1 MKANNATKRMSTWMA
16 SQWSGALLLVVLAG
30 LAVRVWS
37 AWQSG
42 IVNQDAAVYIHQAR
56 AIYYG
61 EWSQLGS
68 GSMAYLSPYPVLIA
82 AFNLA
87 AGDWIVAARLVS
99 IVFSTLTLIVLYPLA
114 RTFFARDIS
123 LLLLLIY
130 AFNPLFVSSGVDVV
144 KDPGSWFFVAAG
156 MLAFVKGLGA
166 FRPILLA
173 GSGLLFL
180 LAASMRVE
188 TLVFLAGSALYLLIA
203 GGGGRWKK
211 LLCFLAPL
219 FAAVFLGLAALALT
233 QRSAVLWARL
243 GEIRPRLEMSLG
255 GYQSLREGLRALSA
269 NPPAGMPS
277 EYFDQVRSITWLVGL
292 GAILRNAIEAYYAP
306 FFALFL
312 LGLIRS
318 RGGFRGDLRARY
330 CLLLLVLLCLL
341 FYMFIFS
348 FWVLEQRW
356 LGTTILA
363 SFFFTGQGLLCIRDF
378 ALSKLRFTPLAAG
391 AALAALIVMVALP
404 KTIPPREQDK
414 TVFLE
419 ISAAIK
425 AGRTSA
431 GEIEIL
437 APAHTIRWLS
447 LYANEDVEGASYPDE
462 YAYDKQTRGLV
473 ADNYEAFI
481 DNLRTH
487 KVSYVLWAEKH
498 WPRGAF
504 DLLFS
509 VQKGGLERIGE
520 WKHPDTGQMVLFKV
534 GVSQPAE

>member
-1 MKANNATKRMSTWMA
+1 MLTSPTRRWFAP
-16 SQWSGALLLVVLAG
+16 QWPGAVLLVVVAALLL
-30 LAVRVWS
+30 RVWS

-56 AIYYG
+56 ALHYG

-68 GSMAYLSPYPVLIA
+68 GSMGYLSPYPALIA
-82 AFNLA
+82 VFNLF

-99 IVFSTLTLIVLYPLA
+99 ITFSVLTLMVFYPLA

-144 KDPGSWFFVAAG
+144 KDPASWFFVVAG

-166 FRPILLA
+166 FRPILLS

-219 FAAVFLGLAALALT
+219 LAAVLLGLATLALT
-233 QRSAVLWARL
+233 QRSSVLWARL
-243 GEIRPRLEMSLG
+243 GEIGPRLEMSLD
-255 GYQSLREGLRALSA
+255 GYQSLREGLRALSGD
-269 NPPAGMPS
+269 PPAGMPS

-306 FFALFL
+306 FFALFVV
-312 LGLIRS
+312 GLIRS
-318 RGGFRGDLRARY
+318 RGGFRGDTRARY
-330 CLLLLVLLCLL
+330 FLLLLALLGLL
-341 FYMFIFS
+341 FYVFIFS

-356 LGTTILA
+356 LGTAVLA
-363 SFFFTGQGLLCIRDF
+363 SFFFTGQGLMGIRDF
-378 ALSKLRFTPLAAG
+378 ALSKLRFAPKAAG
-391 AALAALIVMVALP
+391 AALAALIVMLALP
-404 KTIPPREQDK
+404 KTILPREQDK

-419 ISAAIK
+419 ISAAIVS
-425 AGRTSA
+425 GRTSA
-431 GEIEIL
+431 GEIDIL
-437 APAHTIRWLS
+437 APTHAIRWVS
-447 LYANEDVEGASYPDE
+447 LYANEEVEGAPYPDE
-462 YAYDKQTRGLV
+462 YVYDKRNRGLV

-487 KVSYVLWAEKH
+487 KVSYVLWAEKQ

-504 DLLFS
+504 DLLSFC
-509 VQKGGLERIGE
+509 QKGGLEKTGE
-520 WKHPDTGQMVLFKV
+520 WEHPDTGKMVLFKV
-534 GVSQPAE
+534 GVSQPVPIQ

>member
-1 MKANNATKRMSTWMA
+1 MEAMLTLPIRRWLAP
-16 SQWSGALLLVVLAG
+16 QWPGALLLVVLAA
-30 LAVRVWS
+30 LLLRAWS

-56 AIYYG
+56 AIHYG

-68 GSMAYLSPYPVLIA
+68 GSMGYLSPYPALIA
-82 AFNLA
+82 VFNLF

-99 IVFSTLTLIVLYPLA
+99 ITFSVLTLIVLYPLV

-130 AFNPLFVSSGVDVV
+130 AFNPLFVSSGVDVI
-144 KDPGSWFFVAAG
+144 KDPASWFFVVAG

-219 FAAVFLGLAALALT
+219 LAAVLLGLGALALT
-233 QRSAVLWARL
+233 QRSSVLWARL
-243 GEIRPRLEMSLG
+243 GEIAPRLEMSLG

-269 NPPAGMPS
+269 DPPAGMPS

-306 FFALFL
+306 FFALFVV
-312 LGLIRS
+312 GLVRS
-318 RGGFRGDLRARY
+318 RGGFRGDTRARY
-330 CLLLLVLLCLL
+330 FLLLLTLLGLL
-341 FYMFIFS
+341 FYVFIFS

-356 LGTTILA
+356 LGTAVLA
-363 SFFFTGQGLLCIRDF
+363 SFFFTGQGLIGIQDF
-378 ALSKLRFTPLAAG
+378 ATAKLRLTPSAAG
-391 AALAALIVMVALP
+391 AALAALIVIVALP

-419 ISAAIK
+419 ISAAIEE
-425 AGRTSA
+425 GRVSA
-431 GEIEIL
+431 AEIEIF
-437 APAHTIRWLS
+437 APAHAIRWLS
-447 LYANEDVEGASYPDE
+447 LYANEEVEGAPYPDE
-462 YAYDKQTRGLV
+462 YAYDKHTRGLL
-473 ADNYEAFI
+473 ADDYEAFL
-481 DNLRTH
+481 DNLRSR

-504 DLLFS
+504 DLLS
-509 VQKGGLERIGE
+509 ISRKGGLEKIGE
-520 WKHPDTGQMVLFKV
+520 WKHPDTGQMILFKV
-534 GVSQPAE
+534 GLPQPAE

>member
-1 MKANNATKRMSTWMA
+1 MLTSPIRRWLAP
-16 SQWSGALLLVVLAG
+16 QWPGALLLVVLLG
-30 LAVRVWS
+30 LMVRVWS

-56 AIYYG
+56 IITYG
-61 EWSQLGS
+61 EWDQLGV
-68 GSMAYLSPYPVLIA
+68 GSMGYLSPYPALIA
-82 AFNLA
+82 LFKVI

-99 IVFSTLTLIVLYPLA
+99 IIFSVLTLFVLYPLA

-123 LLLLLIY
+123 LLLLLTY
-130 AFNPLFVSSGVDVV
+130 ALNPLFVSSGVDVV
-144 KDPGSWFFVAAG
+144 KDPASWFFVVAG

-166 FRPILLA
+166 YRPILLA

-188 TLVFLAGSALYLLIA
+188 TLVFLAGSALYFLIA

-219 FAAVFLGLAALALT
+219 LAAVLLGLAALALT
-233 QRSAVLWARL
+233 QRSSVLWARL
-243 GEIRPRLEMSLG
+243 GEIGPRLEMSLG

-269 NPPAGMPS
+269 DPPAGMPS

-306 FFALFL
+306 FFALFVV
-312 LGLIRS
+312 GLIRS
-318 RGGFRGDLRARY
+318 RGGFRGDAWARY
-330 CLLLLVLLCLL
+330 FLLLLALLGLL
-341 FYMFIFS
+341 FYVFIFS

-356 LGTTILA
+356 LGTAVLA
-363 SFFFTGQGLLCIRDF
+363 SFFFIGQGLMGIRDF
-378 ALSKLRFTPLAAG
+378 ATAKLRLTPLPTV

-404 KTIPPREQDK
+404 KTILPREQDK

-419 ISAAIK
+419 ISAAIE
-425 AGRTSA
+425 AGRSSA
-431 GEIEIL
+431 GKIEIL
-437 APAHTIRWLS
+437 APAHVIRWLS
-447 LYANEDVEGASYPDE
+447 LYANEEVEGAPYPDE
-462 YAYDKQTRGLV
+462 YAYDKRTRGLI
-473 ADNYEAFI
+473 ADDYEVFL
-481 DNLRTH
+481 DNVRSH

-504 DLLFS
+504 DLLS
-509 VQKGGLERIGE
+509 ASRKGALEKIGE

-534 GVSQPAE
+534 GLSQPSE